1 MKDVGKRC
9 LGGGATFT
17 RSQLHRIETV
27 EQKWSVSSKLAMLGD
42 PHLVYLHEFG
52 VFLRPLDG
60 HLDDVGRRRHGGG
73 RVMQHPLPDLC
84 LSGSLPTS
92 WALSHSNLWKKEK
105 QEG

>member
-1 MKDVGKRC
+1 MKDV
-9 LGGGATFT
+9 
-17 RSQLHRIETV
+17 E
-27 EQKWSVSSKLAMLGD
+27 KWSASASEPRET

-73 RVMQHPLPDLC
+73 RVVQHPLLDLC

-92 WALSHSNLWKKEK
+92 WALSHSNLWKKKKKET
-105 QEG
+105 GGLARS